1 MDLGYE
7 SDCWEYCDGDDD
19 GDSRTD
25 DADLWEYFEDDIDLE
40 IPRKDLQNAYNR
52 QTIQWEVGTKTRNAA
67 MILENWMTLMM
78 DKESNIL
85 VSLEENFSASA
96 HGSKYKKKV

>member
-7 SDCWEYCDGDDD
+7 SDCWEYCDGD

-40 IPRKDLQNAYNR
+40 IPRKDLQNAYNS
-52 QTIQWEVGTKTRNAA
+52 QTIQWEVGNKRRNEAL
-67 MILENWMTLMM
+67 ILENWMTLMM
-78 DKESNIL
+78 DKEL
-85 VSLEENFSASA
+85 SASE
-96 HGSKYKKKV
+96 HCSK